1 MFGYKQKNNRLTS
14 KDMGP
19 LLAIVIIY
27 TIISFINLGS
37 FKNPQTF
44 WNAAQQKTAVISL
57 GQPTEISKIRHF
69 CGARFE
75 DYNLYGAGEDGEFE
89 LIGDLT
95 EEKVFKWVDTE
106 VNKTY
111 TYLKIEPKEEK
122 EGYIGEIGVY
132 NEQNQL
138 VVLQNVE
145 NAENLIDEQE
155 VIPEEIS
162 YLNSTYFD
170 EIYHA
175 RTAYEYVNDLE
186 VYEWTHPPLG
196 KLIIAASVKAFGMN
210 TFAYR
215 LPGNIAGILML
226 IVIYVFAK
234 RLFKETKYATAAGIL
249 LAADGMHFVQTR
261 IATVDSFL
269 VLFIMLSYLFM
280 YQYITCEDD
289 GSIMPKL
296 GNLLMSGIFLGLS
309 CATKWNGT
317 YTAVGLAA
325 IFFIDFFYRCYK
337 PGSHH
342 IWRQQA
348 LKILLCCVVFFAL
361 IPLGIYLLSYVPFM
375 LGEEEPLKALWK
387 LQIRMYDYHSKLDAT
402 HPYSSPWYLWPLTIK
417 PVWYYDGQVRDGM
430 VSSIALHANPFIWW
444 TGILAVIYS
453 IKEIIVERKKEFAF
467 LLITILAAYVPY
479 VFIPRIMFLYHYF
492 PVVPMMILVITGVL
506 QNISEVRRR
515 EKLVKWYTIIAVI
528 VFVFFY
534 PIYSGMLVPSWYA
547 MLTEWLPQWNL
558 Y

>member
-1 MFGYKQKNNRLTS
+1 MFGYKQKNSKLTS

-19 LLAIVIIY
+19 LLVIVVIY

-44 WNAAQQKTAVISL
+44 WAASKENPAIISL
-57 GQPTEISKIRHF
+57 GQPTNISKIRHF

-75 DYNLYGAGEDGEFE
+75 DYNLYGANESGVYE
-89 LIGDLT
+89 LIGELS
-95 EEKVFKWVDTE
+95 EKKVFKWSDTE
-106 VNKTY
+106 INNSY
-111 TYLKIEPKEEK
+111 TYLKIEPKEDK

-132 NEQNQL
+132 NTENQL
-138 VVLQNVE
+138 VNLQNVQ
-145 NAENLIDEQE
+145 NAEALMDEQDT
-155 VIPEEIS
+155 IPKEIS

-175 RTAYEYVNDLE
+175 RTAYEYVHGLDI
-186 VYEWTHPPLG
+186 YEWTHPPLG
-196 KLIIAASVKAFGMN
+196 KLIIAAAVKVFGMN

-234 RLFKETKYATAAGIL
+234 RLFKETRYAAIAGIL

-280 YQYITCEDD
+280 YQYITCDD
-289 GSIMPKL
+289 QGSIWPKL
-296 GNLLMSGIFLGLS
+296 GNLLMSGVFLGLA

-317 YTAVGLAA
+317 YTAAGLAV
-325 IFFIDFFYRCYK
+325 IFFIDFFYRCFK
-337 PGSHH
+337 VGSHH
-342 IWRQQA
+342 IWKQQA
-348 LKILLCCVVFFAL
+348 LKILLCCIIFFVC
-361 IPLGIYLLSYVPFM
+361 IPIGIYLLSYIPFM
-375 LGEEEPLKALWK
+375 LAKENPLKELWT
-387 LQIRMYDYHSKLDAT
+387 LQIKMYNYHSQLKAT

-417 PVWYYDGQVRDGM
+417 PVWYYDGEVKEGM

-444 TGILAVIYS
+444 TGVAAVLYA
-453 IKEIIVERKKEFAF
+453 IKEIIVERKKEFGF
-467 LLITILAAYVPY
+467 LAIAILAAYVPY
-479 VFIPRIMFLYHYF
+479 AFIPRIMFLYHYF

-506 QNISEVRRR
+506 QVICEARKGEGFS
-515 EKLVKWYTIIAVI
+515 KWYTVIAVI

-534 PIYSGMLVPSWYA
+534 PIYSGLLIPSWYA
-547 MLTEWLPQWNL
+547 MLTEWLPQWKL